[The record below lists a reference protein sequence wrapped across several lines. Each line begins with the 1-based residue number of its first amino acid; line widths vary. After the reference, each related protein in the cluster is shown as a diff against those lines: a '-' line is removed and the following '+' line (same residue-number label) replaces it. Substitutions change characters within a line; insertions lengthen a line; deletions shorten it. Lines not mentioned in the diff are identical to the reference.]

1 MVGPALKPRAG
12 IADKNEVKTVNPGKG
27 DNFGILD

>member
-1 MVGPALKPRAG
+1 MVDPALKPWSG
-12 IADKNEVKTVNPGKG
+12 IADNNEVKTANPGKG